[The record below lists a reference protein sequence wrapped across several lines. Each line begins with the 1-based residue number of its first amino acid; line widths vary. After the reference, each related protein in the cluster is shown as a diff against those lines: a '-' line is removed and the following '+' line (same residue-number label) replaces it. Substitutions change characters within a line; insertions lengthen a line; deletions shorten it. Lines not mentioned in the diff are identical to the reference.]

1 MYGKANGFTAL
12 GPLVIIIPV
21 ILLAAVILIFVIRAL
36 RQTAG
41 VNPKERAAGKSI
53 HARVIG
59 KRIREQLDPN
69 AYYSGD
75 RSAAPTR
82 FYYVSFEGDN
92 FERMELSVTSQV
104 FNAVSEGAEGT
115 LTYQGM
121 SFVDFIPGAWR

>member
-1 MYGKANGFTAL
+1 MYGKVNGFTAL

-104 FNAVSEGAEGT
+104 FNTVSEGAEGT

-121 SFVDFIPGAWR
+121 SFVDFIPGDWR

>member
-1 MYGKANGFTAL
+1 MYGKVNGFTAL